1 MGRLDNRVALVTG
14 ASRGIGA
21 AAAEAFAREG
31 ASVVI
36 NTIPDERMDAMASEV
51 VSRITTA
58 GGAAIK
64 VVADITVPAQVE
76 AMVVDAQKAFGDVDV
91 LVANA
96 AYAKRSAWNEISV
109 EQWDRTMAVNVRGA
123 FLCCRAVH
131 PGMLRKARG
140 SIITVT
146 SVTVDLGM
154 AGSLDY
160 VASKAGVIGL
170 TRALAREVGRDGI
183 RVNSVM
189 PGAIRTEYEVE
200 IETETEDELAKRLAE
215 LQSLPQRGYAEDLAG
230 TFVYLA
236 SDDSA
241 FVTGQVI
248 AVDGGWIHH

>member
-36 NTIPDERMDAMASEV
+36 NTIPEERMDAMASDV
-51 VSRITTA
+51 VSRITEA

-109 EQWDRTMAVNVRGA
+109 EQWDRTMAVNVRGT
-123 FLCCRAVH
+123 FLCAKAVH
-131 PGMLRKARG
+131 PGMLRKERG

-200 IETETEDELAKRLAE
+200 LETETEDELAKRLAE
-215 LQSLPQRGYAEDLAG
+215 LQSLPQRGYAQDLAG

-241 FVTGQVI
+241 FVTGQVV